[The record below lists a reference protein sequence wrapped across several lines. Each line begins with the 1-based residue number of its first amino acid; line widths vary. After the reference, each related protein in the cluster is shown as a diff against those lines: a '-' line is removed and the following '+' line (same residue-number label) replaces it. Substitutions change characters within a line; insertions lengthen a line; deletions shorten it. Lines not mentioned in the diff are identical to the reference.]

1 MPTSRSRCKRK
12 SMLCDRGDTECFER
26 PLSYVYNF
34 IVLTANMSVPP
45 HGRALFTLSGPS
57 YYQQLDFRFSIV
69 NRVSRLPQFVD
80 ERFFRLETAGNEC
93 VLHLIKTLLGP
104 QDIELELQ
112 MTAYRDG
119 QMAGKNVQMILL
131 IVSQNEF

>member
-1 MPTSRSRCKRK
+1 M
-12 SMLCDRGDTECFER
+12 SMLCDRGDTDCFER

-57 YYQQLDFRFSIV
+57 YYDQLDFKFNIV
-69 NRVSRLPQFVD
+69 NRTTRLAQHVD
-80 ERFFRLETAGNEC
+80 ERFFRLETTGNEC
-93 VLHLIKTLLGP
+93 ILHLIKTLQGP

-112 MTAYRDG
+112 MTAYRHG
-119 QMAGKNVQMILL
+119 QMAGKNVQMIQL